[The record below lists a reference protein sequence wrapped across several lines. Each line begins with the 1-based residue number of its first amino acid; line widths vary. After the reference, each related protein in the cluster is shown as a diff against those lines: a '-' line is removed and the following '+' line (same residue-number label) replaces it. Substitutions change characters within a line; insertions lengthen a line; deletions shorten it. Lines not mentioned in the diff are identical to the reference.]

1 MLKEPF
7 AKFAMKARHDLFARA
22 NIVAAAIVCVGLLA
36 VARAISLQPEGAIQD
51 LSGPIRSAG
60 IFAFLGCAFL
70 VAVRLVAFDR
80 ALDRLSKNLDQ
91 RVEASDRRVEEAMTS
106 LQTGPGAVDKR
117 R

>member
-1 MLKEPF
+1 MLKEPL

-22 NIVAAAIVCVGLLA
+22 NIVAAAMVCGGLLA
-36 VARAISLQPEGAIQD
+36 VAGAIDLHAEAGFHD

-70 VAVRLVAFDR
+70 VAVRLVAFNR
-80 ALDRLSKNLDQ
+80 AIDQVSKNLDE
-91 RVEASDRRVEEAMTS
+91 RVAASDRRVEEAMAG